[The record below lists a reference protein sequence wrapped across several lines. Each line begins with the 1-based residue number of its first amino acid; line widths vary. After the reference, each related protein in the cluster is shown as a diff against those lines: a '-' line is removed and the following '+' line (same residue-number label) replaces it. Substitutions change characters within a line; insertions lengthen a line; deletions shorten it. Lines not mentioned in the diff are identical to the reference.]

1 MEYNY
6 MELTIAIHGKAF
18 FCRVRNERNNY
29 IFALDRIIDRVYKSA
44 GDDFGIFLE
53 NEIEK
58 EIKENAEDETYN
70 PFPTLETFK
79 ELGEE
84 LICSCGNLFP
94 ARYQF
99 EGLRDFVN
107 YLRQFPLEIVNVNRY
122 NQYELEGENFYR
134 IIYVNE
140 FKYQCYN
147 LIGDIQAEIKDDDLY
162 NELDTIDTNQDE
174 TIVLNEINQTLSR
187 HGYKLTEMLPY

>member
-1 MEYNY
+1 

-18 FCRVRNERNNY
+18 FYRVRNERNSY
-29 IFALDRIIDRVYKSA
+29 IVILDKIIDSVYKYA

-79 ELGEE
+79 KLGEE
-84 LICSCGNLFP
+84 LIYSCGNLFP

-122 NQYELEGENFYR
+122 NQYTLEGENFYR

-162 NELDTIDTNQDE
+162 NELYTIDINQDE

-187 HGYKLTEMLPY
+187 HGYKLTEMIPH

>member
-6 MELTIAIHGKAF
+6 MELTVAIHGKAF
-18 FCRVRNERNNY
+18 FHRVKNEHNSY
-29 IFALDRIIDRVYKSA
+29 IVALHHIINDVYKYA
-44 GDDFGIFLE
+44 AYDFGIFLE

-58 EIKENAEDETYN
+58 EIKENEEDETYN

-84 LICSCGNLFP
+84 LIYSGGNLFP

-99 EGLRDFVN
+99 GGLRDFVD
-107 YLRQFPLEIVNVNRY
+107 YLRKFPLEIVNVNRY
-122 NQYELEGENFYR
+122 NQYTLESENFYR
-134 IIYVNE
+134 VLHVDE

-147 LIGDIQAEIKDDDLY
+147 LIGDIQAEINDDDLY
-162 NELDTIDTNQDE
+162 NELDTIDTNKDE
-174 TIVLNEINQTLSR
+174 IIVLNEINQVLAR
-187 HGYKLTEMLPY
+187 HGYKLTEMIP